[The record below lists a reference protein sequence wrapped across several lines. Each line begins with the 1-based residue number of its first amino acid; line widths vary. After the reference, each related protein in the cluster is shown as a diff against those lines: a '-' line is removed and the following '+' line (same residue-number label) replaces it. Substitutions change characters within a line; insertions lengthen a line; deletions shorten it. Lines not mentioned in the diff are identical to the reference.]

1 MLCGL
6 RCCSVRRKLLT
17 GSGKAAACPSG
28 QLARDIVQHG
38 QQGIMKGGRMQMHR
52 WGMGT
57 CQRPRCGGI
66 EWGNRLHVRTLSK
79 GSRGDEAL
87 SHWAQHQKAGRSLHH
102 TMIPGLMYM
111 HLLKSV

>member
-38 QQGIMKGGRMQMHR
+38 QQGIMKAGV
-52 WGMGT
+52 
-57 CQRPRCGGI
+57 CRCIDGASV
-66 EWGNRLHVRTLSK
+66 HVK
-79 GSRGDEAL
+79 DQDAVE
-87 SHWAQHQKAGRSLHH
+87 
-102 TMIPGLMYM
+102 
-111 HLLKSV
+111 